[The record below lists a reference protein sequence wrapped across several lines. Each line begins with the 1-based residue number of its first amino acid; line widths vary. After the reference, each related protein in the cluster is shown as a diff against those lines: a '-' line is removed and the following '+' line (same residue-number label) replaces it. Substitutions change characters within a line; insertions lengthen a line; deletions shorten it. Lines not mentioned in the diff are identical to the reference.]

1 MMYPLVF
8 DAALAVYLLSTIFF
22 MIALFISKVRP
33 AAIATW
39 ILALAFVIHGCSFIV
54 RYSETGYSPLLAA
67 NDTLSFFAW
76 VVTGIY
82 LLMQVI
88 TKTRLLGAFVAPIVT
103 IAMFIAWQGTPGHIG
118 IPPILR
124 GSLVVVHVA
133 LTVAG
138 EALFVLASAAGAM
151 YLLQDLFLKKRKA
164 VAFARLF
171 PSLRDLDRINHVC
184 VLWGFPFLTFGVI
197 AGSLWARTVWGS
209 HWQWDPRQVWT
220 LIVWA
225 TYAVLLHQRLAIGW
239 KGHKAAVY
247 SLAAF
252 VMLLASLIVVR
263 GFLPSA
269 HTFV

>member
-1 MMYPLVF
+1 MYLLVF
-8 DAALAVYLLSTIFF
+8 DASLAVYLMSTIFF
-22 MIALFISKVRP
+22 MIALFVRRVRP

-39 ILALAFVIHGCSFIV
+39 ILTLAFVSHGGSFIV
-54 RYSETGYSPLLAA
+54 RYGETGYSPLLAINEA
-67 NDTLSFFAW
+67 LSFFAW
-76 VVTGIY
+76 VATGIY
-82 LLMQVI
+82 LLLQTI

-103 IAMFIAWQGTPGHIG
+103 IAMFISLQTTPGHIV
-118 IPPILR
+118 IPPALR
-124 GSLVVVHVA
+124 GSLVIVHVA

-138 EALFVLASAAGAM
+138 EALFFLASAAGAM
-151 YLLQDLFLKKRKA
+151 YLLQDGFLKKRKA
-164 VAFARLF
+164 VSFARLF

-184 VLWGFPFLTFGVI
+184 VLWGFPLLTFGVI

-209 HWQWDPRQVWT
+209 HWQWDPRQIWT
-220 LIVWA
+220 LIVWM

-252 VMLLASLIVVR
+252 VILLASLIVVR